1 MVHLSSRGTDADA
14 GRLCHALLRTQDPP
28 FIFGQNTTTHADE
41 TVAAVR

>member
-14 GRLCHALLRTQDPP
+14 ERLCHALLRTQDPR

-41 TVAAVR
+41 SAAAVR